1 MLAPCAVRDGE
12 QIEHFYWTEWTFIFL
27 IMKNRMQLRCKR
39 FVSEQSCTLKISID
53 FLCRRNEWIFY
64 HPWHV
69 LSENKVHMTSPA
81 RICQLTV
88 CLFFPPHFLPQHC
101 PFVSSLFPWITLT
114 TSYLVTVFL
123 LSQTKTYNNNEN
135 SYFFYILLLFY
146 YHSPL
151 KKKTGPSIFA
161 NWQLVL
167 TITTP
172 NISWMAYWRHTYTI
186 HTLWAGNTLS
196 APWPCENGTALRLT
210 SSNPLANDIN

>member
-1 MLAPCAVRDGE
+1 MNCFITVQHAARIRHFHTYQFVKPLTFLKLPSLAWCVEEAGYDEIHILIFGSGMLAPCAVRDGE

-69 LSENKVHMTSPA
+69 LYENNVHMTSPA

-101 PFVSSLFPWITLT
+101 SFVSSLFPWITLT

-123 LSQTKTYNNNEN
+123 LSQTKT
-135 SYFFYILLLFY
+135 
-146 YHSPL
+146 
-151 KKKTGPSIFA
+151 
-161 NWQLVL
+161 
-167 TITTP
+167 
-172 NISWMAYWRHTYTI
+172 
-186 HTLWAGNTLS
+186 
-196 APWPCENGTALRLT
+196 
-210 SSNPLANDIN
+210 